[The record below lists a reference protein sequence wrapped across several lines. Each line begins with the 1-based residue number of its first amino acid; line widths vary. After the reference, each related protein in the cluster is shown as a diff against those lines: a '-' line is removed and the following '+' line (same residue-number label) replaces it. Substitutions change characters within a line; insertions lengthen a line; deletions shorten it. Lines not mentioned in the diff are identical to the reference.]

1 MFLRL
6 SMIFQFLSNLLSN
19 RVNIGPLSFAP
30 RYSQLRQQSFQG
42 FYPQIRYQIF
52 VGIFNSV
59 CLVIGFLH
67 YIYSANFKLDV
78 IIASSLVIQNLE
90 AVYTIVARVMAWTV
104 YIVID
109 IVTSVQTRLPA
120 HNLSTR
126 HRYWRP
132 LLRQSIE
139 INDGHHGMFSINTRD
154 WSRQSTRDQR
164 GACSSRVLPRV
175 LPRTVT

>member
-6 SMIFQFLSNLLSN
+6 SMIFQFVSNLLSN

-78 IIASSLVIQNLE
+78 IIA
-90 AVYTIVARVMAWTV
+90 
-104 YIVID
+104 
-109 IVTSVQTRLPA
+109 
-120 HNLSTR
+120 
-126 HRYWRP
+126 
-132 LLRQSIE
+132 
-139 INDGHHGMFSINTRD
+139 
-154 WSRQSTRDQR
+154 
-164 GACSSRVLPRV
+164 
-175 LPRTVT
+175 